1 MDTASQKAICLVFLF
16 TRFIDSQV
24 MPVIDLGDGALRSV
38 LRAKIHKATVTQADP
53 DYVGSITIDKNLTE
67 KVGLWA
73 NEKVLVASNT
83 SGNRLETYVI
93 EGERG
98 SGKICMNGPAAHL
111 IAAGEEVVI
120 MGFEF
125 TDEPIEPKVI
135 LVDKENN
142 FVQYLAEE
150 NEH

>member
-1 MDTASQKAICLVFLF
+1 
-16 TRFIDSQV
+16 
-24 MPVIDLGDGALRSV
+24 LRSV

-53 DYVGSITIDKNLTE
+53 DYVGSITIDRHLTE

-83 SGNRLETYVI
+83 SGSRLETYVI

-120 MGFEF
+120 MGFEL
-125 TDEPIEPKVI
+125 TEKPIEPTVI
-135 LVDKENN
+135 LVDGDNN
-142 FVQYLAEE
+142 FVRFLTEE
-150 NEH
+150 DQS

>member
-1 MDTASQKAICLVFLF
+1 M
-16 TRFIDSQV
+16 
-24 MPVIDLGDGALRSV
+24 RSV

-53 DYVGSITIDKNLTE
+53 DYVGSITIDRDLTE

-111 IAAGEEVVI
+111 IAAGEEIVI

-125 TDEPIEPKVI
+125 TDELIEPTVV
-135 LVDKENN
+135 LVDGDNK
-142 FVQYLAEE
+142 FVRFLTEDDQ
-150 NEH
+150 H

>member
-1 MDTASQKAICLVFLF
+1 M
-16 TRFIDSQV
+16 
-24 MPVIDLGDGALRSV
+24 RSV

-53 DYVGSITIDKNLTE
+53 DYVGSITIDRDLIE
-67 KVGLWA
+67 KVDLWA

-83 SGNRLETYVI
+83 SGARLETYVI

-120 MGFEF
+120 MAFEH
-125 TDEPIEPKVI
+125 TDEPIVPKVI
-135 LVDKENN
+135 LVDLENN
-142 FVQYLAEE
+142 FVRYLTEDDQ
-150 NEH
+150 H

>member
-1 MDTASQKAICLVFLF
+1 M
-16 TRFIDSQV
+16 
-24 MPVIDLGDGALRSV
+24 RSV
-38 LRAKIHKATVTQADP
+38 LRAKIHKAVVTQADP
-53 DYVGSITIDKNLTE
+53 DYVGSISIDLDLVE
-67 KVGLWA
+67 KVDLWA

-83 SGNRLETYVI
+83 SGHRLETYII

-120 MGFEF
+120 MAFEY

-135 LVDKENN
+135 LVDDKNK
-142 FVQYLAEE
+142 FVRYLTEE
-150 NEH
+150 DAMKL

>member
-1 MDTASQKAICLVFLF
+1 M
-16 TRFIDSQV
+16 
-24 MPVIDLGDGALRSV
+24 RS
-38 LRAKIHKATVTQADP
+38 KIHKATITQADP
-53 DYVGSITIDKNLTE
+53 DYVGSITIDRDLAE
-67 KVGLWA
+67 RVGLWH

-125 TDEPIEPKVI
+125 TDKPITPKVI
-135 LVDKENN
+135 LVDRENN
-142 FVQYLAEE
+142 FLRYSVK
-150 NEH
+150 

>member
-1 MDTASQKAICLVFLF
+1 MDGRQ
-16 TRFIDSQV
+16 
-24 MPVIDLGDGALRSV
+24 GDGALRSV

-53 DYVGSITIDKNLTE
+53 DYVGSITIDRDLTE
-67 KVGLWA
+67 LVGLWA

-83 SGNRLETYVI
+83 SGARLETYVI

-120 MGFEF
+120 MAFAF
-125 TDEPIEPKVI
+125 TDTPIEPKVI
-135 LVDKENN
+135 LVDGDNISPAFADHIHIVVVIDFSGDDTDRQVDGEGL
-142 FVQYLAEE
+142 VSQ
-150 NEH
+150 

>member
-1 MDTASQKAICLVFLF
+1 MAGLPAFD
-16 TRFIDSQV
+16 
-24 MPVIDLGDGALRSV
+24 PGDGALRSV

-53 DYVGSITIDKNLTE
+53 DYVGSITIDLNLTE
-67 KVGLWA
+67 KAGLWA

-83 SGNRLETYVI
+83 SGARLETYVI

-120 MGFEF
+120 MAFEL
-125 TDEPIEPKVI
+125 TDKPVVPTVI
-135 LVDKENN
+135 LVDAENH
-142 FVQYLAEE
+142 FVRYLTEE
-150 NEH
+150 DQN

>member
-1 MDTASQKAICLVFLF
+1 MAGEPAFD
-16 TRFIDSQV
+16 
-24 MPVIDLGDGALRSV
+24 PGDGTLRSV
-38 LRAKIHKATVTQADP
+38 LRAKFHKATVTQADP
-53 DYVGSITIDKNLTE
+53 DYVGSITIDINLTE

-83 SGNRLETYVI
+83 SGARLETSVI

-120 MGFEF
+120 MAFEY
-125 TDEPIEPKVI
+125 TDEPIVPKVI
-135 LVDKENN
+135 LVDGENN
-142 FVQYLAEE
+142 FVRYLTEE
-150 NEH
+150 DQH

>member
-1 MDTASQKAICLVFLF
+1 M
-16 TRFIDSQV
+16 
-24 MPVIDLGDGALRSV
+24 RSV

-53 DYVGSITIDKNLTE
+53 DYVGSITIDKDLID
-67 KVGLWA
+67 KVDLWR

-83 SGNRLETYVI
+83 SGSRLETYVI
-93 EGERG
+93 EGEAG

-120 MGFEF
+120 MAFEL

-135 LVDKENN
+135 LVDRENN
-142 FVQYLAEE
+142 FVRYLTEE
-150 NEH
+150 DQH

>member
-1 MDTASQKAICLVFLF
+1 M
-16 TRFIDSQV
+16 
-24 MPVIDLGDGALRSV
+24 RSV

-53 DYVGSITIDKNLTE
+53 DYVGSITIDRDLIE
-67 KVGLWA
+67 KVDLWA

-83 SGNRLETYVI
+83 SGARLETYVI

-120 MGFEF
+120 MAFEY
-125 TDEPIEPKVI
+125 TDVPIVPKVI
-135 LVDKENN
+135 LVDSENN
-142 FVQYLAEE
+142 FVRYLTEDDQ
-150 NEH
+150 H